1 MGHFKS
7 QITLCVFQQILA
19 PAGVGGFGVRP
30 VIYVVCLGMLKIP
43 CLYMLAYDN
52 YQTGDRF
59 LWDSS
64 DKWCEPRDVN
74 ASTSRDVIIIW
85 ISNWVLNPGPHNKS

>member
-1 MGHFKS
+1 
-7 QITLCVFQQILA
+7 
-19 PAGVGGFGVRP
+19 
-30 VIYVVCLGMLKIP
+30 
-43 CLYMLAYDN
+43 MLAYDN